1 MTNPYGLA
9 VPVPVPAVLIARV
22 DVDPALVGKPV
33 PILQIPYPVPE
44 EEVENN

>member
-9 VPVPVPAVLIARV
+9 APVPVPAVLIARV

-33 PILQIPYPVPE
+33 PILKIPYPVLAPE
-44 EEVENN
+44 DENN